1 MTIGDKTMPDSPLK
15 LRIKSDMQDAMRAR
29 DKQRLGVIRLA
40 MAELKRVEVDE
51 RIELED
57 ERILQILDKMTKQR
71 RDSVEQFTKAARQDL
86 VDQENFE
93 IGVLQ
98 EYLPAQLDEKAVEA
112 LIAEAIS
119 STGAL
124 SMQDMGKL
132 MAVLRPKVQGRAD
145 MAEVSRKVKTLLSA

>member
-1 MTIGDKTMPDSPLK
+1 MPDSPLK